1 MLWQPQWLWLTEPCE
16 SVRPDFSDAGYS
28 QPIARQGEGGRRDGK
43 ESEKRE
49 REEVNETKLFGSSG
63 FIYPHTF
70 LTYPHTA
77 SAGAD
82 RGEEEADVLTGYVL
96 TVL

>member
-1 MLWQPQWLWLTEPCE
+1 MLWQPQWSWLTEPCE
-16 SVRPDFSDAGYS
+16 SVWSDFSDAGYS
-28 QPIARQGEGGRRDGK
+28 QPKQGKEGWGEGGREG
-43 ESEKRE
+43 EGE
-49 REEVNETKLFGSSG
+49 RNRVNETKLFGSTG
-63 FIYPHTF
+63 FIYPCTF

-82 RGEEEADVLTGYVL
+82 RREEEADVLTGYVL